1 MFAFAVE
8 GWVFY
13 SAVNSVV
20 PQIVLNLGFE
30 ANSWDI
36 AVRQLSFQLPLMG
49 CSVFATW
56 YATRF
61 KDLQKPLLVTF
72 TIFLVV

>member
-20 PQIVLNLGFE
+20 PQIVLQLGF
-30 ANSWDI
+30 APNSWEI
-36 AVRQLSFQLPLMG
+36 AVRQLSFQLPLMA

-56 YATRF
+56 YATHF
-61 KDLQKPLLVTF
+61 KDLQRPLLVTF